1 MAERGYGDFAIR
13 QFLEGLG
20 IPEGMAQESVRSL
33 PDKLEERKRMF
44 SVMEKKKDLPRRKLI
59 RFLAG
64 RGFPLDQIMDAIGG
78 VDE

>member
-20 IPEGMAQESVRSL
+20 ILEGMAHESVASL
-33 PDKLEERKRMF
+33 PDELEEKRRLA
-44 SVMEKKKDLPRRKLI
+44 SVLEKKKGLPREKLI

-64 RGFPLDQIMDAIGG
+64 KGFPLDQIMDAISG
-78 VDE
+78 VYE

>member
-20 IPEGMAQESVRSL
+20 IPEGMAMESVRSL
-33 PDKLEERKRMF
+33 PDELEEGKRMCA
-44 SVMEKKKDLPRRKLI
+44 VMEKKKGLPRRKLI

-64 RGFPLDQIMDAIGG
+64 KGFPLDRIMDATGG
-78 VDE
+78 EEE

>member
-20 IPEGMAQESVRSL
+20 IPEIMAQESVRTL
-33 PDKLEERKRMF
+33 PDELAERKRMV
-44 SVMEKKKDLPRRKLI
+44 SVMEKKKGLPRQKLI

-64 RGFPLDQIMDAIGG
+64 KGFPLDQIIDAIGG
-78 VDE
+78 EDE